1 MSPLQRTKIF
11 IFVPLSVV
19 FDFQAILEFQQCA
32 FGSKCMNEEPKV
44 QLRILK
50 FIYFMITITFI
61 SKRK

>member
-44 QLRILK
+44 
-50 FIYFMITITFI
+50 
-61 SKRK
+61 